1 MIRLQIKNCNTTS
14 GKTDKYE
21 YLTGEEILPSDTKVR
36 QNKQSLHILPLV
48 KLQKNKEKQALTN
61 EYDQKENYK
70 EIFENIVKE
79 RFEEIK
85 QSNNNINHE
94 NLIFYFKSNN
104 ARKRFDGFSNCIKLL
119 RKILYY

>member
-21 YLTGEEILPSDTKVR
+21 YLSGEEILPSDTKVR

-94 NLIFYFKSNN
+94 KLIFYFKSNN
-104 ARKRFDGFSNCIKLL
+104 A
-119 RKILYY
+119 